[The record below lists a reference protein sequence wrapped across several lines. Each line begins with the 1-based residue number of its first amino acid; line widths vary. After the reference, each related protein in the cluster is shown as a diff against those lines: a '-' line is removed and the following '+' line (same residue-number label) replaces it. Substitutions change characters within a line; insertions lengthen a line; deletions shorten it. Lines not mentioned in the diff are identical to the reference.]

1 MKLFIYLIIFL
12 TSFTTI
18 HSQTYNPFI
27 EELINQTDL
36 DSLVSFVRILSG
48 EDSVMIGSTTV
59 LIQHRIS
66 NMNNDLAADYIK
78 QKLEG
83 YELDTYDQVYST
95 NGRNI
100 YAIQPG
106 ILYPDEQYI
115 ICAHYDAVDFY
126 CADDNAS
133 GTAGVLEAARILS
146 NYQLDYTLIYALWDE
161 EEIGLFGSAY
171 YANQAFANNDDILGV
186 VNFEMSGW
194 DSDDDGKLDIHTSN
208 IANSVALADLVF
220 NIASVYNLSLAPVIY
235 NPGTTASDHSP
246 FWYKGYS
253 AVVFSEAYY
262 GGDSNPYYHTSE
274 DRIDKFNL
282 PYYHNIAKLA
292 VGSISTL
299 VNVNP
304 IVAVEDEE
312 LNIPLSFDI
321 QNYPNPF
328 NPSTTIQFSIPFVVG
343 HRNTP
348 VQLKVYD
355 ILGSEVAIIV
365 NDEKPAGIYE
375 VEWNADGLPGGV
387 YIVTLNSSTTMIYTK
402 MILLK

>member
-12 TSFTTI
+12 TSFSTI
-18 HSQTYNPFI
+18 YSQTYNPFI
-27 EELINQTDL
+27 EELINQTNL

-48 EDSVMIGSTTV
+48 EDSVMIGDTNV

-66 NMNNDLAADYIK
+66 NQNNNLAADYIK

-83 YELDTYDQVYST
+83 YGLDTYDQVYSSY
-95 NGRNI
+95 GRNI

-106 ILYPDEQYI
+106 FLHPDEQYI
-115 ICAHYDAVDFY
+115 ICAHYDAVANH
-126 CADDNAS
+126 CADDDAS

-161 EEIGLFGSAY
+161 EEIGLFGSSY
-171 YANQAFANNDDILGV
+171 YANKAFANNDDILGV
-186 VNFEMSGW
+186 LNFEMSGW
-194 DSDDDGKLDIHTSN
+194 DSDDDGMLDIHTNN
-208 IANSVALADLVF
+208 IANSVALAYLVS
-220 NIASVYNLSLAPVIY
+220 NIASVYNLPLAPVVY
-235 NPGTTASDHSP
+235 NPGTTASDHSS
-246 FWYKGYS
+246 FWYKGYT
-253 AVVFSEAYY
+253 AIVFSEAYY
-262 GGDSNPYYHTSE
+262 GGDSNPFYHTSD

-282 PYYHNIAKLA
+282 PYFHEIAKLA

-304 IVAVEDEE
+304 PVSVDDEE
-312 LNIPLSFDI
+312 LNIPLSFNI

-328 NPSTTIQFSIPFVVG
+328 NPSTTIQFSIPSVG
-343 HRNTP
+343 VYLNTP
-348 VQLKVYD
+348 VTLKIYD
-355 ILGSEVAIIV
+355 ILGSEVATLV

-375 VEWNADGLPGGV
+375 VKWNAAGLPGGI
-387 YIVTLNSSTTMIYTK
+387 YIVTLNSSATMINNK